1 MSRKNVITLIKSAL
15 IVSLLAIAPF
25 TQADDVEDVME
36 VIHSWA
42 ELENNLEDQA
52 KLIREDRVQITGS
65 VRQSDQAKNL
75 EVQISSYAARV
86 STQGGASKQIVRI
99 ESPLVRIY
107 GDTAVVSFI
116 RLVNAFPF
124 NQLPRPQSSAW
135 ATMVLVKESN
145 EWKIAHHHMS
155 PIGS

>member
-1 MSRKNVITLIKSAL
+1 MITTELGYLAWAAAFTGLMWMPYILNLIAVRGL
-15 IVSLLAIAPF
+15 IAAVGYPVDPKPLAPWAARMKQAHANAIENLVVFGLLVLVA
-25 TQADDVEDVME
+25 
-36 VIHSWA
+36 H
-42 ELENNLEDQA
+42 
-52 KLIREDRVQITGS
+52 
-65 VRQSDQAKNL
+65 
-75 EVQISSYAARV
+75 AARV